1 MIEQEKAG
9 RTRIWGYALGIVAF
23 MVVAVWKFATR

>member
-1 MIEQEKAG
+1 MIEQQKAN

-23 MVVAVWKFATR
+23 VVVAVWKFAAR